1 MVADAFVSQMATEQ
15 EAMRKAKEALEADL
29 AAGRDLK
36 SSREG
41 LDAANTAY
49 RNASLAIRKHTAPKP
64 KPKAKAPAIEDGAVA
79 PAA

>member
-1 MVADAFVSQMATEQ
+1 MVADAFVSQMSTER
-15 EAMRKAKEALEADL
+15 ESMRKAKENLEADL

-41 LDAANTAY
+41 LDSANTAY
-49 RNASLAIRKHTAPKP
+49 RNASLAIRKHTVAP
-64 KPKAKAPAIEDGAVA
+64 KPKAKAKQGAQA